1 MIIYLTFNDTPSG
14 IYSSQVIDV
23 VKFFRAELKQSIK
36 LVAFISLRGFFKNRK
51 KIKQEMTDALVV
63 PMYPGIAN
71 WRVNKYF
78 LSLLLR
84 WFKVDKVIGRSVIAT
99 NLAMLSKAKK
109 VIYDGRGAIGAEWR
123 EYSVVTHPTMLNEID
138 ELESNAVINSHYRIA
153 VSQQL
158 VNYWHNHFNYKQEN
172 HVVIPCTINK
182 QFEDLEIS
190 EKNVIQ
196 QRNKLGYQS
205 DDIVMVYS
213 GSVAAWQSFELILNF
228 ATKTLHGNPKLKF
241 LFLSD
246 INTHVSE
253 LIKAFPN
260 RVSCFKVAVHQVPQ
274 ILMACDYGLLI
285 REDSVTNQVA
295 SPVKF
300 AEYLA
305 CGLKVIIS
313 PKLGDFSDFV
323 LSEQLGVFYNSIT
336 KLKKPEILEKTSI
349 QNLAIKKFSKHAF
362 LKHYQSLVNLN

>member
-1 MIIYLTFNDTPSG
+1 MIVFLTFNDAPSG

-23 VKFFRAELKQSIK
+23 VKFMRTELKQSIR
-36 LVAFISLRGFFKNRK
+36 LVAFISLRSYFKYRT
-51 KIKQEMTDALVV
+51 KIKKELPEAIVI
-63 PMYPGIAN
+63 PMFPGIAN
-71 WRVNKYF
+71 WRMNKYTLRLILLF
-78 LSLLLR
+78 LNAEN
-84 WFKVDKVIGRSVIAT
+84 VIGRSVIAT
-99 NLAMLSKAKK
+99 NLAILSKAKK
-109 VIYDGRGAIGAEWR
+109 IVYDGRGAIGAEWR
-123 EYSVVTHPTMLNEID
+123 EYAVVTHPAMLNEID
-138 ELESNAVINSHYRIA
+138 ELEKNAVLNSHYRIA

-158 VNYWHNHFNYKQEN
+158 INYWNKEFNYHKQE
-172 HVVIPCTINK
+172 HVIIPCTINK
-182 QFEDLEIS
+182 QFVNLDLS
-190 EKNVIQ
+190 EENILQ
-196 QRNKLGYQS
+196 QRIKLGYGTE
-205 DDIVMVYS
+205 DILLVYS

-228 ATKTLHGNPKLKF
+228 ATKTLHGNPKVKF

-362 LKHYQSLVNLN
+362 FEHYQSLVNLN

>member
-23 VKFFRAELKQSIK
+23 VKFFHAELKQSIK

-51 KIKQEMTDALVV
+51 KIKQEMTDAFVV

-78 LSLLLR
+78 LSLVLR
-84 WFKVDKVIGRSVIAT
+84 WYKVDKVIGRSVIAT

-123 EYSVVTHPTMLNEID
+123 EYSVVTHSTMLNEID
-138 ELESNAVINSHYRIA
+138 ELERNAVINSHYRIA

-205 DDIVMVYS
+205 EDIVMVYS
-213 GSVAAWQSFELILNF
+213 GSVAAWQSFDMIINF
-228 ATKTLHGNPKLKF
+228 ATKMLHQNTKVKF

-246 INTHVSE
+246 CNQLIAE
-253 LIKAFPN
+253 MIKAFPN
-260 RVSCFKVAVHQVPQ
+260 HVNCFKVSVHEVPN

-285 REDSVTNQVA
+285 REESVTNQVA

-305 CGLKVIIS
+305 CGLRVIIS
-313 PKLGDFSDFV
+313 PKLGDFSDTVQADQVGELYHFV
-323 LSEQLGVFYNSIT
+323 KDITNS
-336 KLKKPEILEKTSI
+336 SI
-349 QNLAIKKFSKHAF
+349 FQKQHIHNLAITKFSKNCFHNDF
-362 LKHYQSLVNLN
+362 QSLITFS